1 MSSCVPQ
8 GCVVQNCELGV
19 CRVSPQMLLQKLCC
33 PELWVSFITWF
44 WSCNWERH
52 GCTKSV
58 AAWVVGMAR
67 CKCGNE
73 WEGMHVVCCLLS
85 MVLISKQQDNVSWL
99 RIFWKACKHPPGNG
113 LMSGPALVEQNIS
126 CSRKHSPLSDKWKLS
141 LLWWIL
147 ATSVLA
153 FSQHPTMP
161 NDGPN
166 HVTWL
171 FEWLWLLCC
180 YGSCW
185 V

>member
-99 RIFWKACKHPPGNG
+99 RIFWKTCKTSAWEWPHVWSCFSWAKHIMFTETLTFVRQVKAESAVMDP
-113 LMSGPALVEQNIS
+113 SNI
-126 CSRKHSPLSDKWKLS
+126 RVGILS
-141 LLWWIL
+141 
-147 ATSVLA
+147 TSNNA
-153 FSQHPTMP
+153 
-161 NDGPN
+161 
-166 HVTWL
+166 
-171 FEWLWLLCC
+171 
-180 YGSCW
+180 
-185 V
+185 